1 MYAPIEFL
9 DPNWFDAVWS
19 YLPFMFGC
27 GGESDAEKAERRE
40 RERREA
46 EAVAAQQRA
55 EEAGEAGEARQQQQQ
70 EQITFIPPL
79 PTPPPPAGGLGPLEQ
94 RMNELAIRESELAI
108 ARLEAEA
115 RFSQQPQPGPIIAK
129 INPEI
134 QADIFSNIEGQINRE
149 TEDARRLILSDIAT
163 RNLTGSGIEQQALEN
178 LQERRERQLIEAN
191 RFAATESANL
201 GLSTADLALR
211 QQQAQQ
217 SARQFNV
224 GIASSLEN
232 IAQQRAI
239 NRFGTLS
246 GVRESALDR
255 SLLAAQTRGSQ
266 ALQQRGQDV
275 SIFETLSQRAAENRK
290 KKESLLGSLAGGIGS
305 AIGTA
310 TGLGGGLA
318 IGKRLGG

>member
-1 MYAPIEFL
+1 MYISFETFSLL
-9 DPNWFDAVWS
+9 DLIPF
-19 YLPFMFGC
+19 LPFVFGF
-27 GGESDAEKAERRE
+27 GKDDEPEPTPP
-40 RERREA
+40 
-46 EAVAAQQRA
+46 VQPAQIQPT
-55 EEAGEAGEARQQQQQ
+55 
-70 EQITFIPPL
+70 QIQPQVMFIPP
-79 PTPPPPAGGLGPLEQ
+79 PVTPPPSPTATSPAALSPLE
-94 RMNELAIRESELAI
+94 RKMNELAIRESELAI
-108 ARLEAEA
+108 ARLEAQA
-115 RFSQQPQPGPIIAK
+115 TASQQPPIMAR

-134 QADIFSNIEGQINRE
+134 QADIFGNIQSQINQE
-149 TEDARRLILSDIAT
+149 TEDARRLIISDIAG
-163 RNLTGSGIEQQALEN
+163 RGLTGSGIEQSALEN
-178 LQERRERQLIEAN
+178 LQKRRERQLTEAN
-191 RFAATESANL
+191 RFAATESAKF

-224 GIASSLEN
+224 GIASNLEN
-232 IAQQRAI
+232 IAQQRAL

-290 KKESLLGSLAGGIGS
+290 KKESLLGTLAGGIGS
-305 AIGTA
+305 AVGTA